1 MTAWLAVQTVTW
13 RTQAV
18 VVLQGD
24 VIEGT
29 KFADQIRAGAG
40 NETLIVG
47 DSIGS
52 DDDLD
57 IVNLGRIG

>member
-1 MTAWLAVQTVTW
+1 M
-13 RTQAV
+13 
-18 VVLQGD
+18 LQGD